1 MTTKKRPAVRP
12 TNNGRSSLEE
22 LKKKYD
28 KVLVVHRQ
36 AELSSPTGRTT
47 VLLVSGDN
55 VFVGVAKFS
64 NRGDTYSRPHGRI
77 IAQGRAELAASVFF
91 GDSQERISNAKR
103 REELSYVIS
112 ATPENSVQNI
122 IDLYLK

>member
-1 MTTKKRPAVRP
+1 MTTKKKVAIRP
-12 TNNGRSSLEE
+12 TSNGRSTLEE

-28 KVLVVHRQ
+28 KVLVVHKQ
-36 AELSSPTGRTT
+36 SEPSSPTGRTT

-64 NRGDTYSRPHGRI
+64 NRGDTFSRPHGRI
-77 IAQGRAELAASVFF
+77 IAQGRAELAASVFN
-91 GDSQERISNAKR
+91 GDSQERESNTKR

-112 ATPENSVQNI
+112 ATTENSIQNI